1 MAEHVQCSMLV
12 NMILWCSWTALT
24 VSGSREQERWIL
36 KLMTLCGKFSHM
48 MISVHA
54 FLNILPP
61 SLCSLFFGNL
71 YIYCAWHGHVHITGL
86 NPAVF
91 FELSASHFYSINFLC
106 GRLMKSVW
114 LMLFLSDK
122 DRQTVFISLT
132 VISLV
137 GCFLFFLLRKP
148 DSECSSS
155 AEATEPLLQEEPCDN
170 TATRWALRWHYGLCL
185 CTQRRVQPRGSGAD
199 WMEQDEEQQQSKKNP
214 QNAQRSRETAHA
226 AAAGLSLFQPSALLE
241 RLFTAPCWQKTAT
254 TCRLWSAGVG
264 PSLKN
269 GTDVIWVTEFRK
281 RWRCLCVLLF
291 VIKDLEMMHFNKIQ
305 FYFK

>member
-199 WMEQDEEQQQSKKNP
+199 WMEQDEEQQQSKKKTQKRSKITRDCTRRCSGTLVVSTFSSVRAPLHCPLLTENSYNM
-214 QNAQRSRETAHA
+214 QTVVCRRRAIAQEWNGCHL
-226 AAAGLSLFQPSALLE
+226 GDWVQEKMEMSLRVAF
-241 RLFTAPCWQKTAT
+241 C
-254 TCRLWSAGVG
+254 
-264 PSLKN
+264 
-269 GTDVIWVTEFRK
+269 
-281 RWRCLCVLLF
+281 
-291 VIKDLEMMHFNKIQ
+291 
-305 FYFK
+305 Y